1 MFFSKIN
8 ETKHNTIITGSSSGR
23 YAYKSIPISRHAEID
38 VLKKEKKNYCLTKKI
53 RRFNLI
59 VVKVSKTGNI
69 STARPCYH
77 CIKQLN
83 SASFVRIKNIYY
95 SNKEGNIIKETFE
108 QLIKS
113 IYDGTA
119 IISSGYRMRMGLTS
133 KQSKDFIIL
142 HKKKL
147 LS

>member
-1 MFFSKIN
+1 MIG
-8 ETKHNTIITGSSSGR
+8 TSSGR

-38 VLKKEKKNYCLTKKI
+38 LLKKEKKNYSITKKI
-53 RRFNLI
+53 RKFNLI
-59 VVKVSKTGNI
+59 VIKVSKTGNI

-83 SASFVRIKNIYY
+83 SAAFVRIKNIYY
-95 SNKEGNIIKETFE
+95 SNHDGNIVKETFD

-119 IISSGYRMRMGLTS
+119 IISSGYRMRMGLTV
-133 KQSKDFIIL
+133 KESKDFIL
-142 HKKKL
+142 HKEKDKS

>member
-1 MFFSKIN
+1 MIG
-8 ETKHNTIITGSSSGR
+8 TSSGR

-38 VLKKEKKNYCLTKKI
+38 LLKKEKKNYCLTKKI
-53 RRFNLI
+53 RKLNLI
-59 VVKVSKTGNI
+59 VIKVSKTGNI

-95 SNKEGNIIKETFE
+95 SNHDGNIVKETFD

-119 IISSGYRMRMGLTS
+119 VISSGYRMRMNLTTKLSS
-133 KQSKDFIIL
+133 KLYLQKHSKSLIL
-142 HKKKL
+142 
-147 LS
+147 

>member
-1 MFFSKIN
+1 MIG
-8 ETKHNTIITGSSSGR
+8 TSSGR

-38 VLKKEKKNYCLTKKI
+38 LKKKKKKNYSITKKI
-53 RRFNLI
+53 RKFNLI
-59 VVKVSKTGNI
+59 VIKVSKTGNI

-95 SNKEGNIIKETFE
+95 SNHDGNIVKETFD

-119 IISSGYRMRMGLTS
+119 IISSGYRMRMGLTV
-133 KQSKDFIIL
+133 KESKDFIL
-142 HKKKL
+142 HKDKDKS

>member
-8 ETKHNTIITGSSSGR
+8 ETKHNTIITGTSSGR

-38 VLKKEKKNYCLTKKI
+38 VLKKEKKNYCLTRKI
-53 RRFNLI
+53 RKFDLI
-59 VVKVSKTGNI
+59 VIKVSKTGNI

-77 CIKQLN
+77 CIKQLE
-83 SASFVRIKNIYY
+83 SASFVRIKNIFY

-113 IYDGTA
+113 VYDGTA

-133 KQSKDFIIL
+133 KQSKDF
-142 HKKKL
+142 L
-147 LS
+147 LKRDKFLS

>member
-1 MFFSKIN
+1 MIG
-8 ETKHNTIITGSSSGR
+8 TSSGR

-38 VLKKEKKNYCLTKKI
+38 LLKKEKKNYSITKKI
-53 RRFNLI
+53 RKFNLI
-59 VVKVSKTGNI
+59 VIKVSKTGNI

-95 SNKEGNIIKETFE
+95 SNHDGNIVKETFD

-119 IISSGYRMRMGLTS
+119 IISSGYRMRMGLTV
-133 KQSKDFIIL
+133 KESKDFIL
-142 HKKKL
+142 HKDKDKS

>member
-1 MFFSKIN
+1 MIG
-8 ETKHNTIITGSSSGR
+8 TSSGR

-38 VLKKEKKNYCLTKKI
+38 LLKKEKKNYIITKKI
-53 RRFNLI
+53 RKLNLI
-59 VVKVSKTGNI
+59 VIKVSKTGNI

-95 SNKEGNIIKETFE
+95 SNHDGNIVKETFD

-119 IISSGYRMRMGLTS
+119 VISSGYRMRMNLTTKLSS
-133 KQSKDFIIL
+133 KLYLQKHSKSLIL
-142 HKKKL
+142 
-147 LS
+147 

>member
-8 ETKHNTIITGSSSGR
+8 ETKHNTIITGTSSGR

-38 VLKKEKKNYCLTKKI
+38 VLKKEKKNYCLTRKI
-53 RRFNLI
+53 RKFDLI

-77 CIKQLN
+77 CIKQLEC
-83 SASFVRIKNIYY
+83 ASFVRIKNIFY

-113 IYDGTA
+113 VYDGTA

-133 KQSKDFIIL
+133 KQSKDFLLKKDKIL
-142 HKKKL
+142 
-147 LS
+147 S

>member
-1 MFFSKIN
+1 M
-8 ETKHNTIITGSSSGR
+8 
-23 YAYKSIPISRHAEID
+23 SRHAEID
-38 VLKKEKKNYCLTKKI
+38 VLKKEKKNYCLTRKI
-53 RRFNLI
+53 RKFDLI

-77 CIKQLN
+77 CIKQLE
-83 SASFVRIKNIYY
+83 SASFVRIKNIFY

-113 IYDGTA
+113 VYDGTA

-133 KQSKDFIIL
+133 KQSKDF
-142 HKKKL
+142 L
-147 LS
+147 LKRYKNLS

>member
-38 VLKKEKKNYCLTKKI
+38 VLKKEKKNYSLTKKI
-53 RRFNLI
+53 RKFNLI
-59 VVKVSKTGNI
+59 VIKISKTGNI

-77 CIKQLN
+77 CIKQLE
-83 SASFVRIKNIYY
+83 SASFVRIKNIFY

-113 IYDGTA
+113 VYDGTA

-133 KQSKDFIIL
+133 KQSKDF
-142 HKKKL
+142 L
-147 LS
+147 LRKEKTIS